1 MTAKIRLSLS
11 PSPEAAQKLVRLG
24 ERLRAHRLAQQRT
37 IEEMA
42 AALFC
47 SPGTYRAIEAGK
59 PTYGVGVLVNAL
71 WLLGQVDTLDAVAPA
86 PATLAAGRRVR
97 RKAGQAAPGSIS
109 DSERDF

>member
-1 MTAKIRLSLS
+1 LI
-11 PSPEAAQKLVRLG
+11 RLG

-47 SPGTYRAIEAGK
+47 SPGTYRAVESGK

-71 WLLGQVDTLDAVAPA
+71 WLLGQLDTLDDVAPA

-97 RKAGQAAPGSIS
+97 RKAGEAAPGSIG
-109 DSERDF
+109 DDERDF